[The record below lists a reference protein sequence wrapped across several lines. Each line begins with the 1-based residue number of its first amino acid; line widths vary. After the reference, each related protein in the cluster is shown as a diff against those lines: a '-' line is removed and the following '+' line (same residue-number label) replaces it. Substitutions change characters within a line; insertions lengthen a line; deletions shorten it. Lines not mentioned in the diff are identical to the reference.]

1 MGKKGGDEQN
11 GWGGGRRTAGK
22 RRRRKGRIRMEG
34 GDSSVEE
41 PVPVGAEV
49 FWREPEPKFLVGFG
63 HFCCKV
69 VQQLMKNL

>member
-1 MGKKGGDEQN
+1 
-11 GWGGGRRTAGK
+11 
-22 RRRRKGRIRMEG
+22 MEG

-63 HFCCKV
+63 HFYCKV